1 MALGDTAIGDTAID
15 HTDIGSPDLDRTAL
29 GRIVSLTGVG
39 PKHWQ
44 DLSATSPG
52 GIPFAGYLCRQE
64 SDWLGAL
71 ALTQVAG
78 RERLEFIA
86 SMPKIPYPYQYDGRG
101 QVQLV
106 IPIPARATDAR
117 FTVKLDGTCIIFYAL
132 RDEEGRVLEVIPRTR
147 LQPVLTPSRWGDW
160 NTLLAQALPDRT
172 PVERAVQEQGVTLAF
187 ELWGYR
193 NPHLVSYDTPLALTL
208 HTGIRHRKLLA
219 FPRLAQIAR
228 HYGFSLVDSI
238 QVATPDA
245 AGLAAAYQAWQEK
258 METLNAAAGADRYVQ
273 EGAVLVVST
282 ARVAHYY
289 KCKPPSI
296 EEIHWRTD
304 QSIGREVVQQA
315 LYKMREN
322 GYDFA
327 GGRVEDLIAE
337 LEQDFQKPH
346 VEQQEELIR
355 RVWLEYVVELQKKE
369 WLRGLVEQSGLDP
382 RDTPNLMR
390 YLSQHYPR
398 KDMRWV
404 YSAVVELYG
413 LG

>member
-1 MALGDTAIGDTAID
+1 MA
-15 HTDIGSPDLDRTAL
+15 DLETIVAL
-29 GRIVSLTGVG
+29 SGVG
-39 PKHWQ
+39 HKHWQ
-44 DLSATSPG
+44 EFSAVSPG
-52 GIPFAGYLCRQE
+52 GINFAGFLCRQE
-64 SDWLGAL
+64 SEWLGTL
-71 ALTQVAG
+71 ALTQVEG
-78 RERLEFIA
+78 QERLEFIA
-86 SMPKIPYPYQYDGRG
+86 GMPKIPYPYQYDRHG

-106 IPIPARATDAR
+106 IPIPPRATDAR
-117 FTVKLDGTCIIFYAL
+117 FTIKIDGTCIIFYPL
-132 RDEEGRVLEVIPRTR
+132 TDGNSKVLEVIPRTR

-160 NTLLAQALPDRT
+160 NALLGEVLPDRA
-172 PVERAVQEQGVTLAF
+172 PVERAVREQDVTLAF

-193 NPHLVSYDTPLALTL
+193 NPHLISYDTPLALTL
-208 HTGIRHRKLLA
+208 HTGIRHRKPLA
-219 FPRLAQIAR
+219 FPHLAQIAR
-228 HYGFSLVDSI
+228 HHGFPLVESI

-245 AGLAAAYQAWQEK
+245 AGLAAAYRAWQEK
-258 METLNAAAGADRYVQ
+258 MEAANKAAGAERYVQ
-273 EGAVLVVST
+273 EGAILAIST
-282 ARVAHYY
+282 ARIAHYY

-304 QSIGREVVQQA
+304 QSIGREVIQQA

-322 GYDFA
+322 GYDFLS
-327 GGRVEDLIAE
+327 GRAEDLIAE
-337 LEQDFQKPH
+337 LENDFQRPH

-355 RVWLEYVVELQKKE
+355 RVWTEYVIELQKKE
-369 WLRGLVEQSGLDP
+369 WLRGLVNESGLDP